1 MPEKVRESMKQILLA
16 AVMFLYGL
24 GLAGQREVPVAGP
37 WEDEKFFNAGYS
49 LGFNAMSFKIN
60 PSDQFTEIDS
70 LIPSGVSIYPGI
82 SLHLTLNFRINQF
95 FDIRLLPGISFGQ
108 RNLNFS
114 SSSKV
119 DTVFSPQK
127 IESSFFEVPLLFRYG
142 WRMKNIKPYIIGGVN
157 YRYDFYAQDKYRIE
171 RPVYLRLNKPDI
183 YYEAGAG
190 VGFYLKNIKLSL
202 EIKMSNGTRD
212 ILAHDPHP
220 EYPEYTNSIAS
231 LKSRMWVFSLHFE

>member
-1 MPEKVRESMKQILLA
+1 MKRIGSV
-16 AVMFLYGL
+16 AVMMLYGL
-24 GLAGQREVPVAGP
+24 GLAGQREVPVNGP

-60 PSDQFTEIDS
+60 PSDQLRAVDS
-70 LIPSGVSIYPGI
+70 LYPSGVSVFPGI
-82 SLHLTLNFRINQF
+82 NIHLVLNFRINQF

-114 SSSKV
+114 SDSPV

-127 IESSFFEVPLLFRYG
+127 LESSFIEVPLLLRYG
-142 WRMKNIKPYIIGGVN
+142 WRMQNIKPYLIGVVN
-157 YRYDFYAQDKYRIE
+157 YRYDFYAQDRYRIE

-190 VGFYLKNIKLSL
+190 VGFYMKSIRLSL
-202 EIKMSNGTRD
+202 ELKMSNGIKD
-212 ILAHDPHP
+212 VLARDPHP